1 MSAGCSYNGT
11 NLTNS
16 YYQLSPQLLY
26 EHVQKTL
33 AERLTLEGGD
43 NSVIRPNRMVISCFR
58 GGQEICR
65 WIESKKSLGSFSG
78 RFKKHAT
85 QPIYA
90 VVVAGPHRENSL
102 SH

>member
-33 AERLTLEGGD
+33 AERLTLEVENRHSQTGWSYPALGGD
-43 NSVIRPNRMVISCFR
+43 RKS
-58 GGQEICR
+58 CR

-85 QPIYA
+85 QPDI
-90 VVVAGPHRENSL
+90 L
-102 SH
+102 L